1 MKKINK
7 IIINRFYK
15 FKLNLIKKYKLSKIY
30 KSKLDFKND
39 IKENDLSIIIFSTDR
54 PLQLHM
60 LLMSMIHYTSPS
72 IDPYII
78 YSTSNEKFNNAYKEF
93 FYENKNFFIMA
104 INDNKKGFYKTL
116 IDLLKNINSSKII
129 FFVDDI
135 FFKNNLKWTE
145 VSCYD
150 CKKVIP
156 SLRLSPNLNF
166 CYTVNDVQNLPPLVN
181 KDNKI
186 FWYWHEG
193 DYDWGYPLSL
203 DGNIYDRKEILNLI
217 ISLEFDSPNT
227 LELSMQVYRKEFL
240 KRIGVCFLES
250 IIVNNPINRVQ
261 ADIPNLHGEL
271 HQDYLL
277 EIWNEKKRIN
287 FFKYKGFINVS
298 AHQELEYTYESED
311 I

>member
-1 MKKINK
+1 MKKIIK

-39 IKENDLSIIIFSTDR
+39 IKENDLSIIIFSKDR

-60 LLMSMIHYTSPS
+60 LLKSMIHYASPS

-78 YSTSNEKFNNAYKEF
+78 YNASNEKFNNAYEEF
-93 FYENKNFFIMA
+93 FHENKNFFNMA
-104 INDNKKGFYKTL
+104 INDNKGFYKTL
-116 IDLLKNINSSKII
+116 IDLLKNINSTKII

-135 FFKNNLKWTE
+135 FFKNNLKWAD

-166 CYTVNDVQNLPPLVN
+166 CYTVNDVQILPPLIR

-203 DGNIYDRKEILNLI
+203 DGNIYDRQEILKLI
-217 ISLEFDSPNT
+217 ISLEFDTPNT

-261 ADIPNLHGEL
+261 ADIPNLHGGL

-287 FFKYKGFINVS
+287 FSKYKGFVNVS
-298 AHQELEYTYESED
+298 AHQELEYIYESKD

>member
-1 MKKINK
+1 MKKSIK
-7 IIINRFYK
+7 IMINRFYK

-30 KSKLDFKND
+30 KSEVDYKND
-39 IKENDLSIIIFSTDR
+39 DEKKDLNIIIFSKDR

-60 LLMSMIHYTSPS
+60 LLKSMRYYTSPS

-78 YSTSNEKFNNAYKEF
+78 YSTSSEKFNNAYEELF
-93 FYENKNFFIMA
+93 HEYSNLFSMA
-104 INDNKKGFYKTL
+104 INDDNKGFQRTL
-116 IDLLKNINSSKII
+116 IDLLKNIDSGKII

-135 FFKNNLKWTE
+135 FFKNKLRWSE

-150 CKKVIP
+150 YKKIIP

-166 CYTVNDVQNLPPLVN
+166 CYTINDTQILPPLVN
-181 KDNKI
+181 KNNKI

-193 DYDWGYPLSL
+193 DYDWNYPLSL
-203 DGNIYDRKEILNLI
+203 DGNVYDRQEILNMI

-227 LELSMQVYRKEFL
+227 LELSMQVYRKKFL
-240 KRIGVCFLES
+240 KRMGVCFLNS

-261 ADIPNLHGEL
+261 SDIPNIHGEL

-277 EIWNEKKRIN
+277 ELWDEKKRIN
-287 FFKYKGFINVS
+287 FIKYKGFVNVS
-298 AHQELEYTYESED
+298 AHQELKYTYESED